1 MSGQHF
7 LVIGNGP
14 AGNEAALTLREKA
27 PDARVTI
34 ISRNLG
40 GSYCPH
46 LIPDFIAGKIT
57 EECLFVVTPGVYT
70 DKNIKFRQGQRV
82 VDLNPVKKTVILDHK
97 EVIPFDGVIIAV
109 GGKPR
114 IPESLRVFEDSLLTL
129 KTVEDARTWV
139 SRLTKADSV
148 LLIGG
153 DLTSFAVAK
162 ALIHLGK
169 KIYFMLTEHAFW
181 PLRPDAALLD
191 EVSYRL
197 TCRGV
202 EVISGKRLKSV
213 SRPSGKSVA
222 VRFNDGYELEVGMI
236 GAFYGLTPDIGFLRR
251 SGFRM
256 DRGLLVDEFLHT
268 GFEGVY
274 ATGDCAQIYHP
285 DLRDYWVS
293 IGHANAVILGRTA
306 ANNLLGG
313 EDQTAVVAES
323 IFEVEGINVNTSWW
337 MEF

>member
-27 PDARVTI
+27 PDAQVTI

-46 LIPDFIAGKIT
+46 LIPDYIAGKIP
-57 EECLFVVTPGVYT
+57 EECLFVVTPDAYT
-70 DKNIKFRQGQRV
+70 DKNIKFRHGQRV
-82 VDLNPVKKTVILDHK
+82 VDLDPMKKTVILDHK

-114 IPESLRVFEDSLLTL
+114 IPEYLRVFEDSLLTL
-129 KTVEDARTWV
+129 KTVEDARIWV
-139 SRLTKADSV
+139 SMLPETDSV

-153 DLTSFAVAK
+153 DLTSFAVSK

-181 PLRPDAALLD
+181 PLRPDGALLD
-191 EVSYRL
+191 EVSQRL
-197 TCRGV
+197 ACRGV
-202 EVISGKRLKSV
+202 EVISGKRLKSLT
-213 SRPSGKSVA
+213 RPSGKCVA
-222 VRFNDGYELEVGMI
+222 ARFDDGYELEVGMI
-236 GAFYGLTPDIGFLRR
+236 GAFYGLTPDIDFLRR

-256 DRGLLVDEFLHT
+256 DRGVLVDEFLHT